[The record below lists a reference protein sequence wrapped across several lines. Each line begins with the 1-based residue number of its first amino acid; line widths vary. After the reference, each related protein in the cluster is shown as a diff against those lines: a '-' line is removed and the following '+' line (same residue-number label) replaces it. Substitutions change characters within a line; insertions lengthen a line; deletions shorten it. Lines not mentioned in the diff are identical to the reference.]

1 MIVGVGEVLY
11 VGIGVE
17 AGVPTAVGVGV
28 MAAVELLPRF
38 PYPEP
43 KQEKC
48 EPVKSRIDRNYRV
61 NLDKKTFQRMMML
74 VIFVTIILIMLT
86 RKMVRAI

>member
-1 MIVGVGEVLY
+1 MGAGDGEVLY

-17 AGVPTAVGVGV
+17 AGVPAAVGVGV

-48 EPVKSRIDRNYRV
+48 KPVKSRIDRNYRV
-61 NLDKKTFQRMMML
+61 NLDKKTFR
-74 VIFVTIILIMLT
+74 
-86 RKMVRAI
+86 R